1 MALVENDDISVRSF
15 EHAIKFFE
23 AQYRLYEKTHGKQGM
38 PFEEVKKSID
48 EARRSYKSGSLNRS
62 EELLNAI

>member
-1 MALVENDDISVRSF
+1 MALVEKDDISVRSF
-15 EHAIKFFE
+15 EHAKKFFE
-23 AQYRLYEKTHGKQGM
+23 AQYRLYEKTHGTQGM